1 MRNTI
6 MARPALAIAI
16 ALALTAGGA
25 LAQTA
30 PEPDVIKAL
39 KACSAIKADGERLAC
54 YDKAAQSVTKAQET
68 GDVIIIDKTSAR
80 AARRQ
85 AFGLTLPTLSIL
97 DRGADKAETETLQ
110 AVIATARM
118 DAEGRLVM
126 TLEDGAVWRQ
136 IDDQSLG
143 KPPRPGATVEIRKA
157 AMGSYMMKIGSQPA
171 MRVRRSEAAA
181 AR

>member
-1 MRNTI
+1 MFT
-6 MARPALAIAI
+6 PALAA
-16 ALALTAGGA
+16 ALTLAASAA
-25 LAQTA
+25 LAQNT
-30 PEPDVIKAL
+30 PEPDVIKTL

-68 GDVIIIDKTSAR
+68 GDVIIIDKQTAR

-85 AFGLTLPTLSIL
+85 AFGLDLPTLSIL
-97 DRGADKAETETLQ
+97 DRGADKSETESLQ
-110 AVIATARM
+110 AVVKSART

-136 IDDQSLG
+136 IDQEVLG
-143 KPPRPGATVEIRKA
+143 KPPKAGTAVEIRKA
-157 AMGSYMMKIGSQPA
+157 AMGSYRMKIGGQPA
-171 MRVRRSEAAA
+171 IRVRRSEDSG

>member
-1 MRNTI
+1 MGNTT
-6 MARPALAIAI
+6 MTRPALVAI
-16 ALALTAGGA
+16 ALTLTAGGA
-25 LAQTA
+25 LAQTS

-39 KACSAIKADGERLAC
+39 KACSAIKTDGERLAC

-68 GDVIIIDKTSAR
+68 GEVIIIDKQSAR

-85 AFGLTLPTLSIL
+85 AFGLELPTLSIL

-110 AVIATARM
+110 AVVKVART

-136 IDDQSLG
+136 IDDRSLG
-143 KPPRPGATVEIRKA
+143 KPPKPGATVEIRKA
-157 AMGSYMMKIGSQPA
+157 AMGSYLMKIGSQPPI
-171 MRVRRSEAAA
+171 RVRRSETAP